1 MIEQKGHINKHVI
14 KKDVSVMFEERIIV
28 WVYRISLG
36 TIGAISFFIIIILTH
51 HIGNHKKDYESI
63 KLQLSLDS

>member
-1 MIEQKGHINKHVI
+1 
-14 KKDVSVMFEERIIV
+14 MFEERIIV

-36 TIGAISFFIIIILTH
+36 TIGAISFLIIIILTH
-51 HIGNHKKDYESI
+51 NIGNHKKEYESI